1 MAFIDAHRER
11 FGVAPI
17 CRVLTEHGCPIA
29 PRTYYAYKTR
39 PAAARSVRDEAVL
52 TAIRAV
58 HTGSNGLYGARK
70 VYHQLARAGGVDGA
84 PVARC
89 TVERLMRADGLAGV
103 RRGRSVRTTH
113 RDEKA
118 ARPVD
123 LVDRQFHAERPNQL
137 WVVDITYVA
146 TWAGFCYVAFAIDV
160 FSRMIVG
167 WRAARTMRTD
177 LPLDALDMA
186 LWHRSR
192 AGHTDPD
199 GRLDG
204 LVHHSDA
211 GSQYTSIRYTDRLI
225 AAGAKASVGSIGDS
239 YDNALAESAIGL
251 FKTELVYWQGPW
263 RGLDDLELA
272 TLEWVDWFNHT
283 RLHSAL
289 GHRPPAEIENDYY
302 RDLQDPFGQPLAG
315 EPTVH

>member
-1 MAFIDAHRER
+1 
-11 FGVAPI
+11 
-17 CRVLTEHGCPIA
+17 
-29 PRTYYAYKTR
+29 
-39 PAAARSVRDEAVL
+39 
-52 TAIRAV
+52 
-58 HTGSNGLYGARK
+58 
-70 VYHQLARAGGVDGA
+70 
-84 PVARC
+84 
-89 TVERLMRADGLAGV
+89 
-103 RRGRSVRTTH
+103 
-113 RDEKA
+113 
-118 ARPVD
+118 
-123 LVDRQFHAERPNQL
+123 
-137 WVVDITYVA
+137 
-146 TWAGFCYVAFAIDV
+146 
-160 FSRMIVG
+160 MIVG

-225 AAGAKASVGSIGDS
+225 AAGAKASVGSVGDS

-283 RLHSAL
+283 RLQSAL
-289 GHRPPAEIENDYY
+289 RHRPPAEVENDYY
-302 RDLQDPFGQPLAG
+302 RDLQDPFEQPLAG